1 MNDDEASDRVRS
13 GRQSGRRIITK
24 LCIYVIIVLLCVFVI
39 PEYIIQRAV
48 VKGTSMEDT
57 LHNNESLLVDKLSY
71 HFTDP
76 ERYDIIVFYPHVK
89 KSNEYYVKRVIGLP
103 GETVQIKD
111 SGIYIN
117 GSLINDNYGK
127 APITY
132 PGIAKEP
139 ITLSEDEYFVLGDNR
154 QSSFDSR
161 YSNIG
166 PVSRSNIVGEV
177 RFRILP
183 VNRFGP
189 VN

>member
-1 MNDDEASDRVRS
+1 MNNDEASDRVRLR
-13 GRQSGRRIITK
+13 RQSGRRIITK

-76 ERYDIIVFYPHVK
+76 ERYDIIVFYPHGK
-89 KSNEYYVKRVIGLP
+89 KSGEYYVKRVIGLP
-103 GETVQIKD
+103 GET
-111 SGIYIN
+111 GIYIN

-166 PVSRSNIVGEV
+166 PVSRGNIAGEV

-189 VN
+189 IN